1 MFELSREKFDEL
13 AYELSGKAYA
23 LDYIRH
29 ELGEDQIPPELED
42 EYNRLLEI
50 YGNCRIVGGDKFI
63 NSKDI
68 ITGDNDAN

>member
-50 YGNCRIVGGDKFI
+50 YGNCRIVGGKEFVKSA
-63 NSKDI
+63 N
-68 ITGDNDAN
+68 ITGGFNEN